1 MEPLASLL
9 VRGRTYNLLRS
20 NRPNSVARLRLFM
33 AAAQRSYVTV
43 FGYIQSQALVYSEN
57 GQPKDV
63 L

>member
-1 MEPLASLL
+1 MKPPAFLLAQGRAFTLL
-9 VRGRTYNLLRS
+9 QPYHIS
-20 NRPNSVARLRLFM
+20 PIARLRPLM
-33 AAAQRSYVTV
+33 AAAQRSYVTA